1 MQRASLVALMVKN
14 PLAMQGAWVQLLDRE
29 DLLEKGMANKSIH
42 STFPVYSLMNFYQ
55 VSAPL
60 QIKK

>member
-1 MQRASLVALMVKN
+1 MQRASLVVQMVMN
-14 PLAMQGAWVQLLDRE
+14 LPAMQGAWVQLLDWE
-29 DLLEKGMANKSIH
+29 DPLEKGMANRSIQ

>member
-29 DLLEKGMANKSIH
+29 DLLEKGMANKSIQ
-42 STFPVYSLMNFYQ
+42 STFPAYSFMNFHQ

>member
-1 MQRASLVALMVKN
+1 MQRASLVVQMVMN
-14 PLAMQGAWVQLLDRE
+14 LPAMQGAWVQLLDWE
-29 DLLEKGMANKSIH
+29 DPLEKGMANRSIQ
-42 STFPVYSLMNFYQ
+42 STFPVYSLMNFYR

>member
-29 DLLEKGMANKSIH
+29 DLLEKGMANKSIQ